1 MASGDSRF
9 GFHFDRLPRMSKRS
23 TLYSRR
29 WRVVYAPAVATAGS
43 DDLALLESWRAG
55 DKTAGEML
63 FARHFDSLC
72 AFFVTKCSDPDDL
85 VQRTL
90 LACVN
95 ARDQFRAQSS
105 FRTYLFAIARNELH
119 QYLRRLQRDRDRL
132 DFQISSVADLV
143 TTPATRLARRA
154 EQQRMVEVLRQLPVD
169 QQTLL
174 ELFYWENLEVA
185 ALAEVFELTP
195 NAIRVRLHRARQ
207 DLRDRLISAGD
218 RESAAWLDATKPHE
232 PS

>member
-1 MASGDSRF
+1 MASGS
-9 GFHFDRLPRMSKRS
+9 GE
-23 TLYSRR
+23 
-29 WRVVYAPAVATAGS
+29 
-43 DDLALLESWRAG
+43 DLALLTAWREG
-55 DKTAGEML
+55 DKVAGEQL

-72 AFFVTKCSDPDDL
+72 AFFVTKCADADEL

-119 QYLRRLQRDRDRL
+119 HYLKRTRRDRERL
-132 DFQISSVADLV
+132 DFLTTSIAELV
-143 TTPATRLARRA
+143 STPATRLARRA

-174 ELFYWENLEVA
+174 ELYYWEDLDVA
-185 ALAEVFELTP
+185 SLAEVFELTP

-207 DLRDRLISAGD
+207 ELRDKLVAAGD
-218 RESAAWLDATKPHE
+218 QESAEWVDANK
-232 PS
+232 SQQIS

>member
-1 MASGDSRF
+1 MANA
-9 GFHFDRLPRMSKRS
+9 
-23 TLYSRR
+23 
-29 WRVVYAPAVATAGS
+29 AP
-43 DDLALLESWRAG
+43 DDLALLAAWRSG
-55 DKTAGEML
+55 DKAAGEQL

-72 AFFVTKCSDPDDL
+72 AFFVTKCADADEL

-90 LACVN
+90 LACVG

-119 QYLRRLQRDRDRL
+119 QYLRRTRRDRERI
-132 DFQISSVADLV
+132 DFDTTSVAQLV

-154 EQQRMVEVLRQLPVD
+154 EQQRMVEALRQLSVE

-174 ELFYWENLEVA
+174 ELYYWEDLDVA
-185 ALAEVFELTP
+185 ALAEVFDLTP

-207 DLRDRLISAGD
+207 ELRDKLVAGGD
-218 RESAAWLDATKPHE
+218 RESAAWLDANKVQE
-232 PS
+232 MS

>member
-1 MASGDSRF
+1 MATD
-9 GFHFDRLPRMSKRS
+9 
-23 TLYSRR
+23 
-29 WRVVYAPAVATAGS
+29 AA
-43 DDLALLESWRAG
+43 DDLALLESWRSG
-55 DKTAGEML
+55 DKSAGEAL

-72 AFFVTKCSDPDDL
+72 AFFVTKCNDPDDL

-119 QYLRRLQRDRDRL
+119 QYLRRMQRDRDRL

-174 ELFYWENLEVA
+174 ELFY
-185 ALAEVFELTP
+185 
-195 NAIRVRLHRARQ
+195 
-207 DLRDRLISAGD
+207 
-218 RESAAWLDATKPHE
+218 
-232 PS
+232 

>member
-1 MASGDSRF
+1 MANA
-9 GFHFDRLPRMSKRS
+9 
-23 TLYSRR
+23 
-29 WRVVYAPAVATAGS
+29 AP
-43 DDLALLESWRAG
+43 DDLALLAAWRSG
-55 DKTAGEML
+55 DKAAGEQL

-72 AFFVTKCSDPDDL
+72 AFFVTKCADADEL

-90 LACVN
+90 LACVG

-119 QYLRRLQRDRDRL
+119 QYLRRTRRDRERL
-132 DFQISSVADLV
+132 DFDTTSVAQLV

-154 EQQRMVEVLRQLPVD
+154 EQQRMVEALRQLSVE

-174 ELFYWENLEVA
+174 ELYYWEDLDVA
-185 ALAEVFELTP
+185 ALAEVFDLTP

-207 DLRDRLISAGD
+207 ELRDKLVAAGD
-218 RESAAWLDATKPHE
+218 RESAAWLDANKVQE
-232 PS
+232 MS

>member
-1 MASGDSRF
+1 LIYVPGMANA
-9 GFHFDRLPRMSKRS
+9 
-23 TLYSRR
+23 
-29 WRVVYAPAVATAGS
+29 AP
-43 DDLALLESWRAG
+43 DDLALLADWRSGNKA
-55 DKTAGEML
+55 AGEQL
-63 FARHFDSLC
+63 FARYFDSLC
-72 AFFVTKCSDPDDL
+72 SFFVTKCGEADEL

-90 LACVN
+90 LACVK

-119 QYLRRLQRDRDRL
+119 QYLRRVRRDRERL
-132 DFQISSVADLV
+132 DFETTSVAELV

-154 EQQRMVEVLRQLPVD
+154 EQQRMVDVLRQLPVD

-174 ELFYWENLEVA
+174 ELYYWEELDVA

-207 DLRDRLISAGD
+207 DLREKLIVAGD
-218 RESAAWLDATKPHE
+218 RESAAWLDANQRKLM
-232 PS
+232 S